1 MPDKKLKTITRADIA
16 KEAQVSETVVSYVI
30 NGNRYVNGEK
40 RQRVKEA
47 IAKLKY
53 RPNAM
58 ARALKGKK
66 SNHILFIADDIQGE
80 YFGKLISEIDTFAY
94 NEGYFIT
101 LCSDR
106 KDEDFVDRI
115 YSRFFDGIV
124 IGSANFP
131 LEQIQRLVNSSIPI
145 VLLEIRDY
153 SSITGVYGLINTGLY
168 RGARNCVRS
177 LYDRGRHN
185 LLYLDR
191 ISKEGHR
198 SDRDDWRLKGF
209 FDQSLE
215 YGLPVTERN
224 VISGCTTEQSL
235 MEAIRVK
242 IKDEGFV
249 PDGIIGRND
258 YMALLGMEAVKTLG
272 FTVPTDISVIG
283 FDNSRMCR
291 FSSPKLSSME
301 IQQKAIGEAI
311 MKMIISLIDN
321 RSSFSSRIE
330 EHLETQLI
338 MRSSI

>member
-1 MPDKKLKTITRADIA
+1 MSEKKLKTITRADIA
-16 KEAQVSETVVSYVI
+16 KEARVSETVVSYVI
-30 NGNRYVNGEK
+30 NGNRYVNSEK
-40 RQRVKEA
+40 KERVEAA

-115 YSRFFDGIV
+115 YSRLFDGIV

-168 RGARNCVRS
+168 RGARNCVRC
-177 LYDRGRHN
+177 LYDRGRRN

-191 ISKEGHR
+191 ISREGHR
-198 SDRDDWRLKGF
+198 SGRDDWRLKGF

-215 YGLPVTERN
+215 YGLSVSERN
-224 VISGCTTEQSL
+224 VISGCRTEQAL
-235 MEAIRVK
+235 IEAVRDK
-242 IKDEGFV
+242 IEEGFV
-249 PDGIIGRND
+249 PDGIFGRND
-258 YMALLGMEAVKTLG
+258 YIALLGMEAVKTLG
-272 FTVPTDISVIG
+272 FSVPSDISVIG

-291 FSSPKLSSME
+291 FSSPKLASME
-301 IQQKAIGEAI
+301 IQQKTIGEAI

>member
-1 MPDKKLKTITRADIA
+1 
-16 KEAQVSETVVSYVI
+16 
-30 NGNRYVNGEK
+30 
-40 RQRVKEA
+40 
-47 IAKLKY
+47 
-53 RPNAM
+53 
-58 ARALKGKK
+58 
-66 SNHILFIADDIQGE
+66 
-80 YFGKLISEIDTFAY
+80 
-94 NEGYFIT
+94 
-101 LCSDR
+101 
-106 KDEDFVDRI
+106 
-115 YSRFFDGIV
+115 
-124 IGSANFP
+124 
-131 LEQIQRLVNSSIPI
+131 
-145 VLLEIRDY
+145 
-153 SSITGVYGLINTGLY
+153 
-168 RGARNCVRS
+168 
-177 LYDRGRHN
+177 
-185 LLYLDR
+185 
-191 ISKEGHR
+191 
-198 SDRDDWRLKGF
+198 
-209 FDQSLE
+209 
-215 YGLPVTERN
+215 
-224 VISGCTTEQSL
+224 